1 MSVTISQNPN
11 EASAM
16 KSKSFSNTR
25 KTLRTSSLNLN
36 PNFVR
41 LIFRPVMVMLR
52 FLLIRLQLVQNSDQN
67 CRKVLM
73 MMTSMTMEPSNISR
87 TKNLTK
93 MWKKKKILEISN
105 VQKLSKQL

>member
-73 MMTSMTMEPSNISR
+73 MMTSMTMEPLNISR
-87 TKNLTK
+87 TKNLK
-93 MWKKKKILEISN
+93 WKKKILEISN

>member
-87 TKNLTK
+87 TKNLK
-93 MWKKKKILEISN
+93 WKKKILEISN